1 MARSQIHSEN
11 RGSVRLSY
19 TWTAS
24 QADKAEK
31 QGLRYNG
38 SQYSPVRPSH
48 VGQSLSSR
56 PDTYCCMRPLISFAL
71 SCILMALSAGARADL
86 YSDVNRL
93 IQSGQWDKAQQQVDL
108 RLKTAPTDP
117 QMRLLLSRIQDAQGL
132 TQAAMD
138 TLQALTQ
145 SFPEL
150 AEPHNNLAVLLAREN
165 RHADALASLQA
176 AIQAR
181 PDYAIA
187 LENMG
192 DVYAAL
198 ASNAYAKALQ
208 ITPQQR
214 RIQNKQL
221 TIDQMLKA
229 AP

>member
-1 MARSQIHSEN
+1 
-11 RGSVRLSY
+11 
-19 TWTAS
+19 
-24 QADKAEK
+24 
-31 QGLRYNG
+31 
-38 SQYSPVRPSH
+38 
-48 VGQSLSSR
+48 
-56 PDTYCCMRPLISFAL
+56 MRPLISFAL
-71 SCILMALSAGARADL
+71 SCALMALSAGARADL

-93 IQSGQWDKAQQQVDL
+93 IQSGQLEKALQQVDQ

-117 QMRLLLSRIQDAQGL
+117 QMRLLLSRIQEAQGQ

-138 TLQALTQ
+138 TLQGLTQ

-150 AEPHNNLAVLLAREN
+150 AEPHNNLAALLARQG
-165 RHADALASLQA
+165 RHAEALTSLQA

-198 ASNAYAKALQ
+198 ASNAYAKALH

-214 RIQNKQL
+214 RIQNKQQS
-221 TIDQMLKA
+221 IEQMLKA

>member
-1 MARSQIHSEN
+1 MIVSIAPPGHI
-11 RGSVRLSY
+11 LLA
-19 TWTAS
+19 TA
-24 QADKAEK
+24 
-31 QGLRYNG
+31 
-38 SQYSPVRPSH
+38 P
-48 VGQSLSSR
+48 SR
-56 PDTYCCMRPLISFAL
+56 PETHCRMRHLISFVFTCA
-71 SCILMALSAGARADL
+71 LMAISQGAWADL

-93 IQSGQWDKAQQQVDL
+93 IQSGQWDKAQQQVDQ
-108 RLKTAPTDP
+108 RLKTAPNDP
-117 QMRLLLSRIQDAQGL
+117 QMRLLLSRIQDARGQ
-132 TQAAMD
+132 TQAAME

-150 AEPHNNLAVLLAREN
+150 AEPHNNLAVLLARES
-165 RHADALASLQA
+165 RYADALTSLQA

-187 LENMG
+187 MENMG

>member
-1 MARSQIHSEN
+1 MASATMA
-11 RGSVRLSY
+11 LSIAPSGLPM
-19 TWTAS
+19 WAPAS
-24 QADKAEK
+24 
-31 QGLRYNG
+31 
-38 SQYSPVRPSH
+38 P
-48 VGQSLSSR
+48 R
-56 PDTYCCMRPLISFAL
+56 PDTDCRMRLLISFAL
-71 SCILMALSAGARADL
+71 SCALMALSAGARADL

-93 IQSGQWDKAQQQVDL
+93 IQSGQLEKAQQQVDQ

-117 QMRLLLSRIQDAQGL
+117 QMRLLLSRIQDAQGQ

-176 AIQAR
+176 AVQAR
-181 PDYAIA
+181 PDYAVA

-198 ASNAYAKALQ
+198 ASQAYAKALQ

-214 RIQNKQL
+214 RIQAKQL
-221 TIDQMLKA
+221 GIDQMLKA

>member
-1 MARSQIHSEN
+1 
-11 RGSVRLSY
+11 
-19 TWTAS
+19 
-24 QADKAEK
+24 
-31 QGLRYNG
+31 
-38 SQYSPVRPSH
+38 
-48 VGQSLSSR
+48 
-56 PDTYCCMRPLISFAL
+56 MRHLISFAL
-71 SCILMALSAGARADL
+71 SCALMAWSAGAQADL

-93 IQSGQWDKAQQQVDL
+93 INSGQWDKAQKEVDQRLQV
-108 RLKTAPTDP
+108 APTDP
-117 QMRLLLSRIQDAQGL
+117 QMRLLLSRIQEAQGQ

-138 TLQALTQ
+138 TLQAFTQ

-176 AIQAR
+176 AVQAR
-181 PDYAIA
+181 PDYAVA

-198 ASNAYAKALQ
+198 ASQAYAKALQ

-214 RIQNKQL
+214 RIQAKQL
-221 TIDQMLKA
+221 GIDQMLKA

>member
-1 MARSQIHSEN
+1 
-11 RGSVRLSY
+11 
-19 TWTAS
+19 
-24 QADKAEK
+24 
-31 QGLRYNG
+31 
-38 SQYSPVRPSH
+38 
-48 VGQSLSSR
+48 
-56 PDTYCCMRPLISFAL
+56 MRHLISFAL
-71 SCILMALSAGARADL
+71 SCALMAWSAGAQADL
-86 YSDVNRL
+86 YSDVNRM
-93 IQSGQWDKAQQQVDL
+93 INSGQWDKAQKEVDQRLQV
-108 RLKTAPTDP
+108 APTDP
-117 QMRLLLSRIQDAQGL
+117 QMRLLLSRIQDAQGQ

-176 AIQAR
+176 AVQAR
-181 PDYAIA
+181 PDYAVA

-198 ASNAYAKALQ
+198 ASQAYAKALQ

-214 RIQNKQL
+214 RIQTKQL
-221 TIDQMLKA
+221 GIDQMLKA

>member
-1 MARSQIHSEN
+1 
-11 RGSVRLSY
+11 
-19 TWTAS
+19 
-24 QADKAEK
+24 
-31 QGLRYNG
+31 
-38 SQYSPVRPSH
+38 
-48 VGQSLSSR
+48 
-56 PDTYCCMRPLISFAL
+56 MRHLISFAL
-71 SCILMALSAGARADL
+71 SCALMAWSAGAQADL

-93 IQSGQWDKAQQQVDL
+93 INSGQWDKAQKEVDQRLQV
-108 RLKTAPTDP
+108 APTDP
-117 QMRLLLSRIQDAQGL
+117 QMRLLLSRIQDAQGQ

-176 AIQAR
+176 AVQAR

-198 ASNAYAKALQ
+198 ASQAYAKALQ

-214 RIQNKQL
+214 RIQAKQL
-221 TIDQMLKA
+221 GIDQMLKA

>member
-1 MARSQIHSEN
+1 
-11 RGSVRLSY
+11 
-19 TWTAS
+19 
-24 QADKAEK
+24 
-31 QGLRYNG
+31 
-38 SQYSPVRPSH
+38 
-48 VGQSLSSR
+48 
-56 PDTYCCMRPLISFAL
+56 MRHLILFAVT
-71 SCILMALSAGARADL
+71 CALMAISAGARADL

-93 IQSGQWDKAQQQVDL
+93 IQSGQWDKAQQQVSQ

-117 QMRLLLSRIQDAQGL
+117 QMRLLLSRIQDAQGQ

-192 DVYAAL
+192 DVYAAM

-221 TIDQMLKA
+221 SIDQMLKA

>member
-1 MARSQIHSEN
+1 
-11 RGSVRLSY
+11 
-19 TWTAS
+19 
-24 QADKAEK
+24 
-31 QGLRYNG
+31 
-38 SQYSPVRPSH
+38 
-48 VGQSLSSR
+48 
-56 PDTYCCMRPLISFAL
+56 MRHLISFAL
-71 SCILMALSAGARADL
+71 SCALMAWSAGAQADL
-86 YSDVNRL
+86 YSDVNRM
-93 IQSGQWDKAQQQVDL
+93 INSGQWDKAQKEVDQRLQV
-108 RLKTAPTDP
+108 APTDP
-117 QMRLLLSRIQDAQGL
+117 QMRLLLSRIQDAQGQ

-176 AIQAR
+176 AVQAR
-181 PDYAIA
+181 PDYAVA

-198 ASNAYAKALQ
+198 ASQAYAKALQ

-214 RIQNKQL
+214 RIQAKQL
-221 TIDQMLKA
+221 GIDQMLKA

>member
-1 MARSQIHSEN
+1 
-11 RGSVRLSY
+11 
-19 TWTAS
+19 
-24 QADKAEK
+24 
-31 QGLRYNG
+31 
-38 SQYSPVRPSH
+38 
-48 VGQSLSSR
+48 
-56 PDTYCCMRPLISFAL
+56 MRHLISFAL
-71 SCILMALSAGARADL
+71 SCAVMACSTGAQADL
-86 YSDVNRL
+86 YSDVNRM
-93 IQSGQWDKAQQQVDL
+93 INSGQWDKAQKEVDQ
-108 RLKTAPTDP
+108 RLKAAPTDP
-117 QMRLLLSRIQDAQGL
+117 QMRLLLSRIQDAQGQ

-176 AIQAR
+176 AVQAR
-181 PDYAIA
+181 PDYAVA

-198 ASNAYAKALQ
+198 ASQAYAKALQ

-214 RIQNKQL
+214 RIQAKQL
-221 TIDQMLKA
+221 GIDQMLKA

>member
-1 MARSQIHSEN
+1 MP
-11 RGSVRLSY
+11 LSISP
-19 TWTAS
+19 TGRILLAS
-24 QADKAEK
+24 T
-31 QGLRYNG
+31 
-38 SQYSPVRPSH
+38 P
-48 VGQSLSSR
+48 SR
-56 PDTYCCMRPLISFAL
+56 PETHCRMRHLISFAL
-71 SCILMALSAGARADL
+71 SCALLGISLGARADL

-93 IQSGQWDKAQQQVDL
+93 IQNGQWDKARQQIDQ
-108 RLKTAPTDP
+108 RLTSAPNDP
-117 QMRLLLSRIQDAQGL
+117 QMRLLLSRVQDAQGQ

>member
-1 MARSQIHSEN
+1 
-11 RGSVRLSY
+11 
-19 TWTAS
+19 
-24 QADKAEK
+24 
-31 QGLRYNG
+31 
-38 SQYSPVRPSH
+38 
-48 VGQSLSSR
+48 
-56 PDTYCCMRPLISFAL
+56 MRHLISFAL
-71 SCILMALSAGARADL
+71 SCALMAWSAGALADL
-86 YSDVNRL
+86 YSDVNRM
-93 IQSGQWDKAQQQVDL
+93 INSGQWDKAQKEVDQ
-108 RLKTAPTDP
+108 RLKVAPTDP
-117 QMRLLLSRIQDAQGL
+117 QMRLLLSRIQDAQGQ

-176 AIQAR
+176 AVQAR
-181 PDYAIA
+181 PDYAVA

-198 ASNAYAKALQ
+198 ASQAYAKALQ

-214 RIQNKQL
+214 RIQAKQL
-221 TIDQMLKA
+221 GIDQMLKA

>member
-1 MARSQIHSEN
+1 
-11 RGSVRLSY
+11 
-19 TWTAS
+19 
-24 QADKAEK
+24 
-31 QGLRYNG
+31 
-38 SQYSPVRPSH
+38 
-48 VGQSLSSR
+48 
-56 PDTYCCMRPLISFAL
+56 MRHLISFAL
-71 SCILMALSAGARADL
+71 SCALMAWSAGAQADL

-93 IQSGQWDKAQQQVDL
+93 INSGQWDKAQKEVDQRLQV
-108 RLKTAPTDP
+108 APTDP
-117 QMRLLLSRIQDAQGL
+117 QMRLLLSRIQDAQGQ

-176 AIQAR
+176 AVQAR
-181 PDYAIA
+181 PDYAVA

-198 ASNAYAKALQ
+198 ASQAYAKALQ

-214 RIQNKQL
+214 RIQAKQL
-221 TIDQMLKA
+221 GIDQMLKA

>member
-1 MARSQIHSEN
+1 MASATMA
-11 RGSVRLSY
+11 LSIAPSGLPM
-19 TWTAS
+19 WAPAS
-24 QADKAEK
+24 
-31 QGLRYNG
+31 
-38 SQYSPVRPSH
+38 P
-48 VGQSLSSR
+48 R
-56 PDTYCCMRPLISFAL
+56 PDTDCRMRLLISFAL
-71 SCILMALSAGARADL
+71 SCALMALSAGARADL

-93 IQSGQWDKAQQQVDL
+93 IQSGQLEKAQQQVDQ

-117 QMRLLLSRIQDAQGL
+117 QMRLLLSRIQDAQGQ

-138 TLQALTQ
+138 TLQGLTQ

-150 AEPHNNLAVLLAREN
+150 AEPHNNLAVLLSRQG
-165 RHADALASLQA
+165 RHAEALTSLQA

-181 PDYAIA
+181 PDYATA

-198 ASNAYAKALQ
+198 ASNAYAKALH

-214 RIQNKQL
+214 RIQNKRQN
-221 TIDQMLKA
+221 IEQMLKA